1 MTDEERKTENKEEE
15 LIDKKG
21 NTFNR
26 ELSEKAMIGDTNESN
41 EIVKEAREIYLNEIR
56 YRKKIKTTTYAN
68 DIYIISQDWY
78 NKWKKYV
85 KYTQIKKQV
94 EILKFMLE

>member
-56 YRKKIKTTTYAN
+56 YRKKIKTTSY
-68 DIYIISQDWY
+68 
-78 NKWKKYV
+78 
-85 KYTQIKKQV
+85 
-94 EILKFMLE
+94 